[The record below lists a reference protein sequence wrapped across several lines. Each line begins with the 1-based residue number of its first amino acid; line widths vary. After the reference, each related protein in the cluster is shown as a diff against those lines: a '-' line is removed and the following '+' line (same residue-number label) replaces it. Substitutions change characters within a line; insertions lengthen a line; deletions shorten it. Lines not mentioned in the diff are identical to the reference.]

1 MPSASQKIR
10 STVGRD
16 SAAIRSSGVC
26 GASFKTTFEEIVVV
40 VKPAVCFMSIAALLI
55 AVMNV
60 PDAQAQGR
68 HQGRRTWAMGQGV
81 VPLFVIRY
89 DAVQKELALTQDQV
103 AKVKDLVAEVHEE
116 WAQQIQTAGAGSRKQ
131 QQLSSE
137 ERQQRIAEM
146 RSKQA
151 EIASNVNAKFRSKLA
166 EILDKPQQSR
176 LGEIAI
182 QVAGSRAFQDAEV
195 VQKLG
200 LTKAE
205 QDQLAAVHTE
215 YSEKIAQLRSQRGQ
229 GDRAAS
235 FAKMNE
241 LRQEEL
247 AKSTEVLTKPQQ
259 ETFATLKGKP
269 FDVAQLHHSHRRHSD
284 KTKGDKSA

>member
-1 MPSASQKIR
+1 LIR
-10 STVGRD
+10 
-16 SAAIRSSGVC
+16 VC
-26 GASFKTTFEEIVVV
+26 GASFETTFEEIVVV
-40 VKPAVCFMSIAALLI
+40 VKPVVRCLSIAALLI

-60 PDAQAQGR
+60 PNAQAQGR
-68 HQGRRTWAMGQGV
+68 HQGRRSLRMGQGV
-81 VPLFVIRY
+81 APVFVIRH
-89 DAVQKELALTQDQV
+89 DAVQKELGLTQEQV

-116 WAQQIQTAGAGSRKQ
+116 WTQQIQAAGGGFRGQQNLSREDRPK
-131 QQLSSE
+131 
-137 ERQQRIAEM
+137 RIAEM

-176 LGEIAI
+176 LSEIAI

-200 LTKAE
+200 LTKTE

-215 YSEKIAQLRSQRGQ
+215 YSDKIAQLRSQRGH
-229 GDRAAS
+229 GDPAAS
-235 FAKMNE
+235 FTKMNE

-247 AKSTEVLTKPQQ
+247 AKSTEVLTKTQQ

-269 FDVAQLHHSHRRHSD
+269 FDVAQIHQFHGRHST